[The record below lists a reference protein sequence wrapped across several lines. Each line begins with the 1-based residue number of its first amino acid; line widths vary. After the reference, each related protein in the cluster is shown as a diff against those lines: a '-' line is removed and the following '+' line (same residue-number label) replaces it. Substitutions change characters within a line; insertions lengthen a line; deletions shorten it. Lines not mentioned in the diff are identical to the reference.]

1 MAMSQTTSDPNALD
15 LAEAFIPESPPDIS
29 RLTDSDIELLIRAA
43 PDVAPGQARGAAG
56 PNSGQITAEDYAG
69 TEAGQPVDQ
78 LAAFPPIAPVGFP
91 HPILRRLV
99 SGRYRATNGAF
110 QLELRVDVDG
120 AHNLGKISGDYYSV
134 AGSTTSY
141 FGSWVVQSPALNV
154 TGTHVVV
161 DGIATCSWNTAF
173 TRARLSI
180 PRNVI
185 FQPPAAATLTWFNAA
200 GTPGATYA
208 CGWESRALR
217 TVAWEQDSVVGAVP
231 FISYDTGSLPQPAGS
246 TARTLSV
253 ITAYAEAGIEMFAAG
268 TPNVVSDALAGPD
281 AAWDESELHAAMQA
295 NFSLWADVPQWK
307 VYTLVA
313 TSFAGGGV
321 RGIMYDAS
329 DSHQR
334 QGMAVFY
341 DAIKGTDPATQRAQ
355 LRTYVHELGH
365 CFNLLHSWQKN
376 LANPPQPLG
385 PNGGLG
391 DLSWMNYPWKY
402 QPPLPAP
409 GGEAAYWAGF
419 PFQFTS
425 NELVHLRHGMRPD
438 VIMGGNAFGTG
449 ASETDPMVFADRSVD
464 HSGLA
469 LELRA
474 APTYALGEPVVIEIK
489 LVSTGRGR
497 LRTHGRLHPRDGLVQ
512 IAVQE
517 PSGQVKAYRPLMP
530 RCADAT
536 DPVVLGD
543 AQPAIY
549 DSAYIGYG
557 QGGFTFEQVGT
568 YRLRA
573 VYVADDG
580 SPVVSPTTTLRV
592 RSPLTRA
599 DDEVAEL
606 LLSDGQGELLYLLGS
621 DAPGLNRANQ
631 AMDELLDRHA
641 KHPLAVF
648 AQLVK
653 GSNDERTFKTIDAA
667 KVLTLRPARAAQ
679 AVRQLRSVVTS
690 SAGSEGVD
698 NITLNMVIRRLARAE
713 AKAGDAEKAAATLD
727 QMPAIFRK
735 KGVKSQ
741 VLQVIEGQAQQEKTR
756 LLADFTGDAGSDGP
770 EARPDSVT

>member
-1 MAMSQTTSDPNALD
+1 MSQTTSDPNALD
-15 LAEAFIPESPPDIS
+15 LADVLIPESQPDIS
-29 RLTDSDIELLIRAA
+29 RLTDSDIELLMRAA
-43 PDVAPGQARGAAG
+43 PDVAPGQTRGAAG
-56 PNSGQITAEDYAG
+56 PNVGEITSGDYAG
-69 TEAGQPVDQ
+69 TAAGQPADQ
-78 LAAFPPIAPVGFP
+78 PVTLPPITPAGFLP
-91 HPILRRLV
+91 PILRRFV
-99 SGRYRATNGAF
+99 SGRYRGTNGAF

-120 AHNLGKISGDYYSV
+120 AHNLGKVSGDYYSV

-141 FGSWVVQSPALNV
+141 FGSWVVQSPVLNV

-161 DGIATCSWNTAF
+161 DGIATCSWNTTF
-173 TRARLSI
+173 THARLSI
-180 PRNVI
+180 PRNFI

-200 GTPGATYA
+200 GTQGATYV
-208 CGWESRALR
+208 CGWESRAFR
-217 TVAWEQDSVVGAVP
+217 TVAWEQDSVVGSVP
-231 FISYDTGSLPQPAGS
+231 FVSYNTGSLPEPAGS
-246 TARTLSV
+246 PARTLSV

-268 TPNVVSDALAGPD
+268 MPNVISNALAGPD

-295 NFSLWADVPQWK
+295 NFSMWADVPQWK

-313 TSFAGGGV
+313 TSFTDGGV

-341 DAIKGTDPATQRAQ
+341 DAIQGTDAASQRAQ

-365 CFNLLHSWQKN
+365 CLNLLHSWQKN
-376 LANPPQPLG
+376 LASPPQPLG

-391 DLSWMNYPWKY
+391 DLSWMNYTWKY
-402 QPPLPAP
+402 QPSPPAP
-409 GGEAAYWAGF
+409 GGEAAYWASF
-419 PFQFTS
+419 PFQFTN

-438 VIMGGNAFGTG
+438 VIMGGNAFGVG
-449 ASETDPMVFADRSVD
+449 ASEIDPMVFADRSVD

-489 LVSTGRGR
+489 LASTGRGS
-497 LRTHGRLHPRDGLVQ
+497 LLTHGRLHPRDGLVQ

-517 PSGQVKAYRPLMP
+517 PSGKVKAYRPLMP
-530 RCADAT
+530 RCADAAE
-536 DPVVLGD
+536 PAVLSD

-592 RSPLTRA
+592 RSPLTPA

-621 DAPGLNRANQ
+621 DAPSLNGANQ
-631 AMDELLDRHA
+631 AMNELLDRHA

-653 GSNDERTFKTIDAA
+653 GVNDERAFKTIDAGKA
-667 KVLTLRPARAAQ
+667 LTLRPARTKE

-690 SAGSEGVD
+690 STGDGGVD

-713 AKAGDAEKAAATLD
+713 AKAGDAEKASATLD
-727 QMPAIFRK
+727 QMPATFRK

-741 VLQVIEGQAQQEKTR
+741 VLEVIELQAQREKAR
-756 LLADFTGDAGSDGP
+756 LLADFTDEDGRDGQ
-770 EARPDSVT
+770 EARPDSGR